1 MLRRSLQIPV
11 ALPINGDGAPFVA
24 AEIYAPEPDWLGLPS
39 IVLFCLPGGGM
50 NRNYFDLV
58 LGEDES
64 YSFAR
69 HMVGEGCIVAAID
82 PLGVGKSTR
91 PHDGFALS
99 PDILAEANAV
109 AVARILDDLRQGR
122 LFDGWPALA
131 DIAAIGAAHSVGGL
145 LTILQQAQSQ
155 SFDALALFG
164 FSCNGLPQALK
175 PEEQALA
182 GQSQAA
188 RADLAR
194 LARARFAEPYPEV
207 AGTQQGREL
216 FGKAR
221 VERKAVEALAPA
233 RDRLLALPATL
244 ALIPGSCAPECA
256 AIDVPVFLALGD
268 LDFCGP
274 PHDIPASFPNSPDVT
289 LLVLPET
296 GHTHFIFPSR
306 ATLFRRLHD
315 WARSAVV
322 AAGPPI
328 SAENARAAVPL
339 GAS

>member
-11 ALPINGDGAPFVA
+11 TLPIEDDGATMVA

-39 IVLFCLPGGGM
+39 VAFFCLPGGGM

-58 LGEDES
+58 LGDDES

-69 HMVGEGCIVAAID
+69 HMVGEGCIVVAID

-91 PHDGFALS
+91 PQDGFSLT

-122 LFDGWPALA
+122 LFEGWPALP

-145 LTILQQAQSQ
+145 LTILQQSQAQ

-175 PEEQALA
+175 PEELALA
-182 GQSQAA
+182 GQTQAV
-188 RADLAR
+188 RADLSR

-221 VERKAVEALAPA
+221 VDRKAVEALAPA

-244 ALIPGSCAPECA
+244 ALIPGSCAPEA
-256 AIDVPVFLALGD
+256 AEIDVPVFLALGD

-274 PHDIPASFPNSPDVT
+274 PHDIPASFPKSPDVT
-289 LLVLPET
+289 LLILPET

-306 ATLFRRLHD
+306 VTLFRRLHD
-315 WARSAVV
+315 WTRSAVV

-328 SAENARAAVPL
+328 SAESTRPAVTL

>member
-11 ALPINGDGAPFVA
+11 TLPIEDAATPIVA

-39 IVLFCLPGGGM
+39 IVFFCLPGGGM

-58 LGEDES
+58 LGADES

-69 HMVGEGCIVAAID
+69 HMVGEGCIVVAID
-82 PLGVGKSTR
+82 PIGVGQSTR
-91 PHDGFALS
+91 PEDGFALS
-99 PDILAEANAV
+99 PDILAAANAV
-109 AVARILDDLRQGR
+109 AVARILDELRAGR
-122 LFDGWPALA
+122 LFDGWPALP

-145 LTILQQAQSQ
+145 LTILQQAQAQ

-175 PEEQALA
+175 PEELALA
-182 GQSQAA
+182 GQTAAA
-188 RADLAR
+188 RAELGR
-194 LARARFAEPYPEV
+194 LARARFPEPYPEV

-216 FGKAR
+216 FGKAK

-244 ALIPGSCAPECA
+244 ALIPGSCAPEAA

-289 LLVLPET
+289 LLILPDT

-315 WARSAVV
+315 WARAAVV

-328 SAENARAAVPL
+328 AETVLSL